1 MKRRKRKETGG
12 TGSRIGSL
20 EGVITFFGSHHAL
33 RAESVLKKKGFKA
46 VLIPG
51 PREISP
57 NCGVALRF
65 DYTAKED
72 VINIFNEYFVHYEDI
87 HHYPEK

>member
-1 MKRRKRKETGG
+1 MKKKEEDL
-12 TGSRIGSL
+12 SSL
-20 EGVITFFGSHHAL
+20 EGVVTFFGSHHAL
-33 RAESVLKKKGFKA
+33 RAENVMRKNGYPA

-65 DYTAKED
+65 DYAKKGEVVKLFSENYVHFED
-72 VINIFNEYFVHYEDI
+72 VHF
-87 HHYPEK
+87 YPAK

>member
-1 MKRRKRKETGG
+1 MKKGKDAEDLA
-12 TGSRIGSL
+12 SL
-20 EGVITFFGSHHAL
+20 EGVVTFFGSHHAL
-33 RAESVLKKKGFKA
+33 RAENVMRKNGYRA

-65 DYTAKED
+65 DYAEKDE
-72 VINIFNEYFVHYEDI
+72 VVKLFSENYVHYEDV
-87 HHYPEK
+87 HHYPAT